1 MTTIQEQI
9 MTTLY
14 GVWRKRWW
22 AVVTAWL
29 VCLVGWA
36 FVATVPN
43 SYQSSARILVETGSI
58 LQSEIGMP
66 GAGRGLNVVR
76 QTLTSRLNL
85 EKVLRRTELDRG
97 LESDAQVDAAIARL
111 SDGISISSQSGNLF
125 TISYSSSDP
134 ELTDQENANLARAI
148 VNNLLQIFMEEN
160 VTSNRDDL
168 NEAIRFFEDQL
179 AQRERELEAAEQRR
193 AEFEE
198 QYLGRLRGTG
208 NLTESMRSARNSL
221 DQVTLELEQAQR
233 SLAALQGQLGS
244 IPSTMGSGET
254 RYAEISTPAGARA
267 EAMEQQISDLYAQ
280 GKLDTH
286 PDVILA
292 KRQLERLRE
301 QAAQEEAELRA
312 QGAGELASASNPVY
326 VNLRSRVFDAQSRV
340 AALRARRDRI
350 ANDLALLEENR
361 REQPGLAAEQA
372 KLNRDYGVLRNQY
385 EALLRSREEIRLQSD
400 VQTQTQQIRFSVVDP
415 PSQPREPSAPNR
427 PMLLSAVLV
436 VGAGAGLGIAFLI
449 SQLGGGFITAAQLEA
464 RYDLPVLGAISEIV
478 TDEQRQLNRI
488 RLAILFVLTFG
499 LLAIWGALVL
509 YELV

>member
-1 MTTIQEQI
+1 

-22 AVVTAWL
+22 AVIGAWL
-29 VCLVGWA
+29 ICLAGWV
-36 FVATVPN
+36 FVATIPN
-43 SYQSSARILVETGSI
+43 SFQSSARILVETGSI
-58 LQSEIGMP
+58 LQSEINMP
-66 GAGRGLNVVR
+66 GARRGLNVVR

-97 LESDAQVDAAIARL
+97 LETDAEVDAAIARL
-111 SDGISISSQSGNLF
+111 SDGISVSSQSGNLF
-125 TISYSSSDP
+125 TIGYSSADP
-134 ELTDQENANLARAI
+134 ELSDRENANLARAI

-198 QYLGRLRGTG
+198 RYLGRLRGTG
-208 NLTESMRSARNSL
+208 NLTESVRSARNAV

-233 SLAALQGQLGS
+233 SLGALQSQLRS
-244 IPSTMGSGET
+244 IPSTMNGGGP
-254 RYAEISTPAGARA
+254 RYADISTPAGSRA
-267 EAMEQQISDLYAQ
+267 QAMEQQISDLYAQ

-292 KRQLERLRE
+292 KRQLERLQE

-312 QGAGELASASNPVY
+312 QGAGEAAPMSNPVY

-340 AALRARRDRI
+340 AALRARRDRLV
-350 ANDLALLEENR
+350 NDLQLLEENQR
-361 REQPGLAAEQA
+361 DQPGLAAEQA
-372 KLNRDYGVLRNQY
+372 KLNRDYGVLRSQY

-427 PMLLSAVLV
+427 PMLLTTVLV
-436 VGAGAGLGIAFLI
+436 LGAGAGIGIAFLI
-449 SQLGGGFITAAQLEA
+449 SQLRGGFITASQLEL
-464 RYDLPVLGAISEIV
+464 RYDVPVLGAISEIV
-478 TDEQRQLNRI
+478 TDDHRQLNRI
-488 RLAILFVLTFG
+488 RLAILLVLSFG
-499 LLAIWGALVL
+499 LVAIWGALLL